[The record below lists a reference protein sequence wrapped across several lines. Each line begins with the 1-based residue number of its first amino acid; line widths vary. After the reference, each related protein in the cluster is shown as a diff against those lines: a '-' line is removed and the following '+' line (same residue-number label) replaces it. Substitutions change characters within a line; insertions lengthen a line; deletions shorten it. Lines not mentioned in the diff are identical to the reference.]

1 MNITPDQFY
10 KQWLRL
16 GPAQATVSHFENQ
29 VLDFTATAGRF
40 SQDRFQRSFEEG
52 GFYGSGQKWPARTSR
67 WGKRFTHP
75 IMKDFGLLESSING
89 KSQTKNITHKPAP
102 GRESAFQR
110 FTSYSIVAAPVT
122 TKNQLEKEEDGKKRK
137 HRGLRR
143 SGPTT
148 YAAVHNAPASFG
160 FWTNQYHKSRPV
172 RRQFIGLN
180 KKLDAEIARYYN
192 TIFNG
197 LPGVGNSPSPMI

>member
-16 GPAQATVSHFENQ
+16 GPAQATVSHFERQ

-40 SQDRFQRSFEEG
+40 SADRFRRSFDEG
-52 GFYGSGQKWPARTSR
+52 GFYGTGQRWAERTSR
-67 WGKRFTHP
+67 WGRRCTHP
-75 IMKDFGLLESSING
+75 VMKHTGLLQSTIDGDRSTDN
-89 KSQTKNITHKPAP
+89 KTQKPAP
-102 GRESAFQR
+102 GRRAAFR
-110 FTSYSIVAAPVT
+110 RLSIYTIVANPESV
-122 TKNQLEKEEDGKKRK
+122 KMEKYRGVRK
-137 HRGLRR
+137 

-172 RRQFIGLN
+172 RRQFMGPN
-180 KKLDAEIARYYN
+180 RKLDAEITRYYN

-197 LPGVGNSPSPMI
+197 LPGIGNSPSL